1 MKFSDKLVWTFY
13 EDKRD
18 KERIRDE
25 TLREITELEERAE
38 GLQNEIVELTES
50 NHKKEIQIDNL
61 QEELEKL
68 RNKKDCDLL
77 NAKIQQ
83 LENDKANVENLY
95 ANLRKSNTDLALRNK
110 ELEDKIKNYDL
121 AKQRK
126 CSTCDSHINGGCK
139 CNDTLGYEYCSIEN
153 GFKGYRQLIKEM
165 E

>member
-1 MKFSDKLVWTFY
+1 MKFSDKLIWTFY

-18 KERIRDE
+18 KEIIRDE
-25 TLREITELEERAE
+25 TIREITELEEKVE
-38 GLQNEIVELTES
+38 GLKNEIIELTEN

-61 QEELEKL
+61 QEELERL

-77 NAKIQQ
+77 NTKIQQ

-95 ANLRKSNTDLALRNK
+95 ANLRKSNADLALRNK
-110 ELEDKIKNYDL
+110 ELEDKMKNYDL

-126 CSTCDSHINGGCK
+126 CKTCDSYINGACK